1 MLGLPLCYNVLHH
14 EDHRVKSQ
22 QVGVR
27 ELRQNL
33 SQYLHRVTA
42 GERFEVTEHNLP
54 VAILAP
60 LPGRNSALERLT
72 AAGHIVPARLDLAK
86 LGPPP
91 ERPCEMTI
99 SEALAEQRRDD

>member
-1 MLGLPLCYNVLHH
+1 M
-14 EDHRVKSQ
+14 EKREMKTQ

-27 ELRQNL
+27 ELRQHL
-33 SQYLHRVTA
+33 SRYLRRVTA

-60 LPGRNSALERLT
+60 LPGRNSALERMIAEGRIL
-72 AAGHIVPARLDLAK
+72 PARLDLME

-91 ERPCEMTI
+91 ERPREMTV
-99 SEALAEQRRDD
+99 SEALAEQRGED

>member
-1 MLGLPLCYNVLHH
+1 MCYNVYIMSS
-14 EDHRVKSQ
+14 EGKAR

-42 GERFEVTEHNLP
+42 GERFEITERNLP

-60 LPGRNSALERLT
+60 LPGPNSTLELLV
-72 AAGHIVPARLDLAK
+72 AAGRVVPARLDLTA

-91 ERPCEMTI
+91 QLPRERSI
-99 SEALAEQRRDD
+99 SEALAEQRREEREPAR

>member
-1 MLGLPLCYNVLHH
+1 M
-14 EDHRVKSQ
+14 KTQ

-33 SQYLHRVTA
+33 SRYLERVTA
-42 GERFEVTEHNLP
+42 GERFEVTEHNQP

-60 LPGRNSALERLT
+60 LPGRNSALERLI
-72 AAGHIVPARLDLAK
+72 AEGRVLPARLDLTD

-91 ERPCEMTI
+91 ERSQKMSI
-99 SEALAEQRRDD
+99 SEALAAQREER

>member
-1 MLGLPLCYNVLHH
+1 MCYMGDREL
-14 EDHRVKSQ
+14 KTQ

-33 SQYLHRVTA
+33 SRFLRRVTA

-54 VAILAP
+54 VAILSP
-60 LPGRNSALERLT
+60 LPGRNSALERMIAEGRIL
-72 AAGHIVPARLDLAK
+72 PARLDLTE

-91 ERPCEMTI
+91 ERERSREMTV
-99 SEALAEQRRDD
+99 SEALAEQRGED

>member
-1 MLGLPLCYNVLHH
+1 MGG
-14 EDHRVKSQ
+14 ERDAR

-33 SQYLHRVTA
+33 SRYLDRVTA
-42 GERFEVTEHNLP
+42 GERFEITDRNLP

-60 LPGRNSALERLT
+60 LPGPNSVLEGLV
-72 AAGHIVPARLDLAK
+72 AAGRIVPARLALSA

-91 ERPCEMTI
+91 DLPYEKPI
-99 SEALAEQRRDD
+99 SEALAEQRREGREPGR

>member
-1 MLGLPLCYNVLHH
+1 M
-14 EDHRVKSQ
+14 KTK

-33 SQYLHRVTA
+33 SRFLRRVTA

-60 LPGRNSALERLT
+60 LPGRNSALERLI
-72 AAGHIVPARLDLAK
+72 AEGRVMPARLDLTE

-91 ERPCEMTI
+91 ERSQEMSI
-99 SEALAEQRRDD
+99 SEALADQREER